1 MSKGNNINYDELL
14 NNWSEKVLAKAE
26 KYEEEKEYTEVGSFK
41 YGYLKGLAEGYRL
54 AEAMLAQEERKE
66 KKKLNKEN

>member
-1 MSKGNNINYDELL
+1 MSKDNNINYDELL
-14 NNWSEKVLAKAE
+14 DNWSEKVLAKAE
-26 KYEEEKEYTEVGSFK
+26 KCEEEKEYVEIGSFRH
-41 YGYLKGLAEGYRL
+41 GYLKGLAEGYRL